1 MSIIFCKLNKKC
13 SIWCG
18 LKIFVTQAN
27 SEIKRSEKDVFGCC
41 MATRILK

>member
-1 MSIIFCKLNKKC
+1 MFNLVC
-13 SIWCG
+13 

-41 MATRILK
+41 MATRILKQIFQNCKKV